1 MHLFDLLQ
9 NEYKISPMYSC
20 LTVGKF
26 CMENV
31 MSAYKRQGKEPPKEL
46 TEFLAAF
53 PKLVS
58 EQEAFMTEQYL
69 QLNTEGTS

>member
-1 MHLFDLLQ
+1 
-9 NEYKISPMYSC
+9 
-20 LTVGKF
+20 
-26 CMENV
+26 